1 MHDLA
6 SVDDKRLPGNPQTE
20 EHALFGEQ
28 DGGAARTPFGST
40 MPAAATAIGA
50 SPSLCSPSSRRL
62 QAVSIAAALSPFSA
76 K

>member
-1 MHDLA
+1 M
-6 SVDDKRLPGNPQTE
+6 
-20 EHALFGEQ
+20 LFGEQ
-28 DGGAARTPFGST
+28 DGGAARTPFAST